1 MKSSTPSCNSPN
13 PLNSI
18 TSNHLVFNIFLNFFS
33 FLCNSL
39 FRYLSKY
46 LKRRGYMN
54 DVFKALND
62 ETRRQILI
70 LLKEKDRSAGEIA
83 EYFNISKPS
92 ISHHLELLRNAD
104 LITQE
109 KKGQFVIYSINT
121 SVLDDLLAWI
131 IQFKPIQKLKK

>member
-1 MKSSTPSCNSPN
+1 
-13 PLNSI
+13 
-18 TSNHLVFNIFLNFFS
+18 
-33 FLCNSL
+33 
-39 FRYLSKY
+39 
-46 LKRRGYMN
+46 MN

-83 EYFNISKPS
+83 EHFNISKPS